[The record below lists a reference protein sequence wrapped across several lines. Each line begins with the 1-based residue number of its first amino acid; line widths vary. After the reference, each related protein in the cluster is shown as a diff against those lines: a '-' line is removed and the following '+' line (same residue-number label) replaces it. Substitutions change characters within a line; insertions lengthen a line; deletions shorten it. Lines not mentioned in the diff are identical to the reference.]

1 MPALLRCQKRCV
13 DQLLYVFYPN
23 PDPDKTNPTHQNPN
37 RSMPLKRVIK
47 VENESGDP
55 AAQTHSAANPAV
67 LLHGTGSYG
76 QGADAGA
83 GFPRQSYN
91 SPLGAGFQR
100 DAGAP
105 IKKRYGFDGGIS
117 SIMLVLKITG
127 NSEGL

>member
-23 PDPDKTNPTHQNPN
+23 PDPDKTNPTNQNPN
-37 RSMPLKRVIK
+37 RSMPPKRVVK
-47 VENESGDP
+47 VENESE
-55 AAQTHSAANPAV
+55 AAQTHSAANPAA

-83 GFPRQSYN
+83 GFPRESYN
-91 SPLGAGFQR
+91 SPSGAGFQR

-127 NSEGL
+127 NSGGL